1 MNPSQIGSGSVW
13 TPEEGAEVDGSVE
26 ICCCV
31 HVERLPQNRLLC
43 HENTFFA
50 SVLQMCHMGIH
61 LLLTSSDMDMWDG
74 SYSGMMW
81 SCYLCNGGRT
91 VNAEQKLYSIKC
103 VAFHT
108 FPCEHLQVWS
118 NGHLPARRLPI
129 TRTQD
134 AVVGLGE
141 FEIWLGMK
149 TSFIRIFIPKK
160 IRIAGTLWPWLTG
173 CDSIPTW
180 YWKQRRGLEPR
191 KSWPYPFSII
201 FSLLTFPSS
210 TLFPKAFTNSWDQF
224 FLGFQVNLIFYL

>member
-1 MNPSQIGSGSVW
+1 MKIPFSLASCRCATWEFIFCSPAQIW
-13 TPEEGAEVDGSVE
+13 TCEMDHIPGWCDHA
-26 ICCCV
+26 ICAMAV
-31 HVERLPQNRLLC
+31 GQSMQSKN
-43 HENTFFA
+43 
-50 SVLQMCHMGIH
+50 
-61 LLLTSSDMDMWDG
+61 
-74 SYSGMMW
+74 
-81 SCYLCNGGRT
+81 
-91 VNAEQKLYSIKC
+91 LYSIKC

-118 NGHLPARRLPI
+118 NGHLPAPRLPI

-149 TSFIRIFIPKK
+149 TSFIRIFIPQK